1 MPMFSASF
9 DRKLMIR
16 PQGDTAM
23 NDRYDAIIVGARV
36 AGASTAMLLARA
48 GLRVLVID
56 RARHGTDTL
65 STHAFMRGGVMQ
77 LSRFG
82 LLDEVIAAGT
92 PPVHRTVIRYG
103 DTEETVDIRPGPY
116 VPALFAPRRNLL
128 DRILVD
134 AAVRAGA
141 DVRFQ
146 TALTGL
152 LRDDDGRVIGVEA
165 RGPSGHRLVARA
177 PLTIGADGLRS
188 RVAREVGALTYE
200 SGTNASAMVVGYWSG
215 VQVEGYQWLYGTGMS
230 AGIIPTNDGQ
240 VCVWAG
246 TPSSGFERQRREPD
260 LGIHR
265 ILRTVAPDWSQALS
279 RGHQHGPV
287 RGFPGVQGF
296 LRQPWGRGWAL
307 VGDASHFKDPLTTH
321 GMTDALRDAELLARA
336 VLGSAEG
343 TDDLDHALA
352 GYQDLRDALAH
363 ELLLL
368 SDRAAAYDWDM
379 ARLRELLLA
388 VSRTMRPELQYLL
401 ELDATSTPEGHSMRP
416 LAVEPTV
423 SAAAHPVPR

>member
-1 MPMFSASF
+1 
-9 DRKLMIR
+9 
-16 PQGDTAM
+16 M

-36 AGASTAMLLARA
+36 AGATTAMLLARA

-82 LLDEVIAAGT
+82 LLEDIIAACT

-103 DTEETVDIRPGPY
+103 ETEETVDIRPGPH
-116 VPALFAPRRNLL
+116 VPALFAPRRSLL

-134 AAVRAGA
+134 AAARAGA

-152 LRDDDGRVIGVEA
+152 LRDADGRVIGIEA
-165 RGPSGHRLVARA
+165 RDPSGRRLVARA

-188 RVAREVGALTYE
+188 PVAREVGALTYE

-215 VQVEGYQWLYGTGMS
+215 VHVEGYQWLYGTGMT

-246 TPSSGFERQRREPD
+246 TPSCGFERQRREPD
-260 LGIHR
+260 LGLHR
-265 ILRTVAPDWSQALS
+265 ILHTVAPDWSQALA
-279 RGHQHGPV
+279 RGRRHGPV
-287 RGFPGVQGF
+287 RGFPGVPGY

-321 GMTDALRDAELLARA
+321 GMTDALRDAEMLARA
-336 VLGSAEG
+336 VLSADG
-343 TDDLDHALA
+343 THGLDQALA
-352 GYQDLRDALAH
+352 GYQDLRDALCH
-363 ELLLL
+363 DLFLL

-379 ARLRELLLA
+379 AQLRSLLLA
-388 VSRTMRPELQYLL
+388 VSRAMRPELQYLL
-401 ELDATSTPEGHSMRP
+401 ELDATSTPDGHSMRS
-416 LAVEPTV
+416 LAAETTV
-423 SAAAHPVPR
+423 PAVAHPVPR

>member
-1 MPMFSASF
+1 MPMFPALSG
-9 DRKLMIR
+9 RKLIIR
-16 PQGDTAM
+16 LRGDAAM
-23 NDRYDAIIVGARV
+23 DTRYDAIIVGARV

-56 RARHGTDTL
+56 RARPGTDTL

-77 LSRFG
+77 LSRLG
-82 LLDEVIAAGT
+82 LLDELIAAGT
-92 PPVHRTVIRYG
+92 PAIHRTVIRYG
-103 DTEETVDIRPGPY
+103 ETEETVDIRPGPH
-116 VPALFAPRRNLL
+116 VPALFAPRRSLL
-128 DRILVD
+128 DRVLID
-134 AAVRAGA
+134 AAIRVGA

-146 TALTGL
+146 TSLTGL
-152 LRDDDGRVIGVEA
+152 LRDDDGRVIGIEA
-165 RGPSGHRLVARA
+165 ADRWGQRLVAHA

-188 RVAREVGALTYE
+188 RVAREVGVLTYE

-246 TPSSGFERQRREPD
+246 TPSSGFERQRREPG
-260 LGIHR
+260 LGLHR
-265 ILRTVAPDWSQALS
+265 ILHTVAPDWSQALS

-336 VLGSAEG
+336 ILSADG
-343 TDDLDHALA
+343 ADHLDHALA

-368 SDRAAAYDWDM
+368 SDRAAGYDWDM
-379 ARLRELLLA
+379 AQLRRLLLA
-388 VSRTMRPELQYLL
+388 VSRAMRPELQYLL
-401 ELDATSTPEGHSMRP
+401 ALDATATSDRHAMRSS
-416 LAVEPTV
+416 AVESTV